1 MTVLRCY
8 CPVLALLLAHSYT
21 APHLAKSSLAAFIII
36 STLQLFFGTGIAS
49 FYGIWIHLQICS
61 RIRSLFHVEIPS
73 FVFLY
78 AKSELAIEKEVDHC
92 RAGSNHGGY
101 GWNALFLRRSHRCT
115 MVWEGSK
122 MRQNCFELIL
132 TDHIACLFS
141 SPDSG
146 QFKSKIGI
154 NRYSPCQK
162 IYEAKIDVLMRNT
175 TFIP

>member
-101 GWNALFLRRSHRCT
+101 GWNALFLRRSHRCWSICRP
-115 MVWEGSK
+115 VCLSL
-122 MRQNCFELIL
+122 CVSSIFPSVLPSVCPSVSLIQ
-132 TDHIACLFS
+132 A
-141 SPDSG
+141 G
-146 QFKSKIGI
+146 AA
-154 NRYSPCQK
+154 
-162 IYEAKIDVLMRNT
+162 E
-175 TFIP
+175 